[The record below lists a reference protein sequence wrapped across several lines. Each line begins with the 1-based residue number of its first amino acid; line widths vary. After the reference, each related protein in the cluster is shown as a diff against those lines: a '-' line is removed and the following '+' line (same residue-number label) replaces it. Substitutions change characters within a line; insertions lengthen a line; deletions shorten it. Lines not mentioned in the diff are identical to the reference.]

1 MNFESFMKKF
11 ISILLVLIISL
22 FTDSQIAYSLDEN
35 AIDNE
40 KIQIDEMQ
48 NNKANKDSS
57 KSNSNKNDIFG
68 DEQTFPFVAGL
79 GKNAAH

>member
-1 MNFESFMKKF
+1 MKKF

-35 AIDNE
+35 AIKNE

-48 NNKANKDSS
+48 DNKANNDSS